1 MTDAHEHPQSFY
13 KIQRMGRS
21 YYICL
26 PKILADALLKYGNAV
41 TIHLIEKSD
50 GRIIIEIRSVAP

>member
-1 MTDAHEHPQSFY
+1 
-13 KIQRMGRS
+13 MGRS

-50 GRIIIEIRSVAP
+50 GRIIIEIRSVVP